1 MYPWIPCELVADPV
15 GSGGHTLGTTD
26 IEDWELSDSEEDNT
40 EQADSFPNMGIGPCT
55 LIEGLNIR
63 QDIGR
68 R

>member
-1 MYPWIPCELVADPV
+1 V

-26 IEDWELSDSEEDNT
+26 IEDWELCDSEEDNT
-40 EQADSFPNMGIGPCT
+40 EQADSFPNMGNGPCT

-68 R
+68 Y